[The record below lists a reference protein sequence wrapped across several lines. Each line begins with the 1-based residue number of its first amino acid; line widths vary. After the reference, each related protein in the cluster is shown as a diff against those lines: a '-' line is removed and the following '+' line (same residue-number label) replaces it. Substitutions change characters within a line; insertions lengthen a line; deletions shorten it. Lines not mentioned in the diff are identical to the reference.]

1 MVASSVPVRKD
12 VPNIKE
18 DLDAAGIRFVYF
30 SGKLSEVNLLFTSDK
45 LQIYSTVHCYSS
57 SSLLCVIPHSIMI
70 HSLHIII
77 HPSHHHLI
85 YPFTYPPYYHS
96 FT

>member
-30 SGKLSEVNLLFTSDK
+30 SGKLSEINLYS
-45 LQIYSTVHCYSS
+45 LQISFRYTVQYIAILPQVC
-57 SSLLCVIPHSIMI
+57 CVSF
-70 HSLHIII
+70 
-77 HPSHHHLI
+77 LI
-85 YPFTYPPYYHS
+85 QS
-96 FT
+96 